1 MAVQVIRVDSYMDYE
16 IYTMSIQNKT
26 DKKLLLDTKR
36 KTNTCYVQDNLE
48 NKFEAFLYENKNEDL
63 VFNPSEVKTIQIKF
77 SDSNRSNMTIESI
90 NFTDIV
96 DESEYSKNTEIIGE
110 TFKAEI

>member
-1 MAVQVIRVDSYMDYE
+1 
-16 IYTMSIQNKT
+16 
-26 DKKLLLDTKR
+26 
-36 KTNTCYVQDNLE
+36 
-48 NKFEAFLYENKNEDL
+48 
-63 VFNPSEVKTIQIKF
+63 
-77 SDSNRSNMTIESI
+77 MTIESI